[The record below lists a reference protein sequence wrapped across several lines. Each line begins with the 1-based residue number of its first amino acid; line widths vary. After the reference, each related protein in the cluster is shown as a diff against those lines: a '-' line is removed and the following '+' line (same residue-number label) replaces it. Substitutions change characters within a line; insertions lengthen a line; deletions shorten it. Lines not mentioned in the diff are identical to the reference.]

1 MDTAALLLRLVVAL
15 ASVLGLVWLFSRG
28 LTRGRGRRLV
38 PGMTEVVSRQ
48 ALSRA
53 ASVVVVRVGER
64 VLVLGVTEQ
73 QVSLL
78 TETELPRDEVP
89 EGSAT
94 GRRTE
99 VLDLPEGTD
108 SPDDTG
114 QAAPL
119 DVPARK
125 PVPQQLVPQEL
136 VPQPR
141 SGEEPV
147 VRPRPRRQQA
157 RPQGG
162 ALAGSALS
170 PATWG
175 QALDVLRERT
185 TRR

>member
-1 MDTAALLLRLVVAL
+1 MDTAALMLRLVVAL

-28 LTRGRGRRLV
+28 MTRGRGRRLV

-64 VLVLGVTEQ
+64 ALVLGVTEQ

-78 TETELPRDEVP
+78 TETELPAEAAAV
-89 EGSAT
+89 
-94 GRRTE
+94 RRTE
-99 VLDLPEGTD
+99 VIDLDG
-108 SPDDTG
+108 DD
-114 QAAPL
+114 APATA
-119 DVPARK
+119 DVTAD
-125 PVPQQLVPQEL
+125 VSGAL

-141 SGEEPV
+141 SADPAPV
-147 VRPRPRRQQA
+147 RHRPRRQDGRQD
-157 RPQGG
+157 GG

>member
-28 LTRGRGRRLV
+28 MTRGRGRRLV

-64 VLVLGVTEQ
+64 ALVLGVTEQ

-78 TETELPRDEVP
+78 TETEIPRS
-89 EGSAT
+89 GAT
-94 GRRTE
+94 ERRTE
-99 VLDLPEGTD
+99 VLDLPDKTQ
-108 SPDDTG
+108 P
-114 QAAPL
+114 
-119 DVPARK
+119 
-125 PVPQQLVPQEL
+125 PVPPDPVPPNLVPQDLVPQDL

-141 SGEEPV
+141 SGDVPA
-147 VRPRPRRQQA
+147 VRHRPRRQ
-157 RPQGG
+157 QGG

-175 QALDVLRERT
+175 LALDVLRERT